1 VRRSWGRAA
10 VLGVVLSAAFG
21 FMQLP
26 AAADGGDRGA
36 ADSDGDTLTGDA
48 VDQDPGRLVPGES
61 ADGGSGGSGG
71 PNCTKSDGTRDY
83 LRYEG
88 LQHTTM
94 HEQRTEIRPEEQRPG
109 VYLHIYCGDE
119 YLDFQFF
126 ADAPDP
132 VVVDPRTL
140 ADRVQITPPDP
151 AIRTNPAAGD
161 HLVGV
166 EAWFWVDDP
175 WRPIS
180 RDATAGVV
188 TVTVTAEPTEL
199 IIDPGDGSP
208 TFSCVR
214 PPAFDESLPANAQS
228 SDCTHTYE
236 RAANVTVT
244 ATMVYETSFTSN
256 LPGAGGALDPI
267 EVSASADLAVAEAQ
281 AVNTGG

>member
-1 VRRSWGRAA
+1 MRRSWGRAA
-10 VLGVVLSAAFG
+10 VLGVALTAVLG
-21 FMQLP
+21 VMQTP

-36 ADSDGDTLTGDA
+36 ADSDGDTVTGDA
-48 VDQDPGRLVPGES
+48 LDEDPGGLVPGES
-61 ADGGSGGSGG
+61 ANGGSGGSGG

-126 ADAPDP
+126 PDGPAP

-151 AIRTNPAAGD
+151 AIRTNPAVGD

-175 WRPIS
+175 WEPITPRP
-180 RDATAGVV
+180 ATAGSV
-188 TVTVTAEPTEL
+188 TVWVTAEPTEL

-214 PPAFDESLPANAQS
+214 PPAFDESLPASAQS

-236 RAANVTVT
+236 RAANVTAT

-256 LPGAGGALDPI
+256 IGDGGALDPI
-267 EVSASADLAVAEAQ
+267 EPTASVDLAVAEAQ